1 MRLHFRTRNPQ
12 RPPNEEELIQAD
24 ARVQESRGSPRTLN
38 SPERLKL
45 QRFVRGEYSPSD
57 PECES
62 ITEHLLDCDVDV
74 VAELRSQKAARTRP
88 VLMAAVAIILVAVS
102 FWVVRIRIN
111 PVLATADL
119 RQVTRSSE
127 GSSIVLQHKA
137 STLRVV
143 LPEGSNNGE
152 YEVGIFKMG
161 EPTPVLVSSSRPRY
175 ENGVLVIDSRISLN
189 RLTPGRYLLGIRYAS
204 SDWNQYL
211 IDIK

>member
-12 RPPNEEELIQAD
+12 RSPNEEELIQAD
-24 ARVQESRGSPRTLN
+24 ARVQQARGSPRTLS
-38 SPERLKL
+38 SPERLQL

-57 PECES
+57 PEFKS
-62 ITEHLLDCDVDV
+62 ITEDLLDCDVAV
-74 VAELRSQKAARTRP
+74 VAELRSQKAARTRR
-88 VLMAAVAIILVAVS
+88 VLVAAVAMILVAIS
-102 FWVVRIRIN
+102 FWVVRIRMN

-127 GSSIVLQHKA
+127 DSSIVLQRKA

-143 LPEGSNNGE
+143 LPEGSNNRE
-152 YEVGIFKMG
+152 YEVGIFKLG
-161 EPTPVLVSSSRPRY
+161 EPTPVLVSSSRSRY

-204 SDWNQYL
+204 SEWNQYL